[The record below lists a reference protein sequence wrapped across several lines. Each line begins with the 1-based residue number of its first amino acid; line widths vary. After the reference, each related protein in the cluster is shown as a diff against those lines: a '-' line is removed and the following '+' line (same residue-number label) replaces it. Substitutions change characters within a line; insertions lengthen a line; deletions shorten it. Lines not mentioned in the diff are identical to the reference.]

1 MGSKWQNEKSQGLG
15 ALLNKI
21 GKDRSTSKPHKDVG
35 TASLVTNTKS
45 NFPFAAASSG
55 NKPTNGLSA
64 AKSPDKNKVND
75 ILQKGANKVTEQNN
89 DKSKK
94 NTSGA
99 LNTFIRQVS
108 ESRKPAGHTSENT
121 SPVVFLSQPQLTSEK
136 FSPSRNEEHYSNK
149 ISQSAIFEHP
159 NFEEEEDVGFEG
171 LDGVD
176 LNWNKFTKPPDE
188 QSLLKYSAGLLPCY
202 QNLDTVSQRPE
213 IKMMKDVV
221 KFKDFNGTS
230 SLEEVLSSSV
240 KIQEAP
246 IVFGALHGVMEAT
259 LTEQPVRVESKFVY
273 GQPSALKF
281 LSKSDRMLQLEA
293 EVIKDN
299 PRAYSVKT
307 FDGKELAPG
316 TFLIGNLLY
325 NPSVTQIQNISTR
338 GTLFLKSKLH
348 CLVNSMH
355 VEISAST
362 PEQSM
367 LLLKEFAIDEFFCT
381 VKSKFHANVYFK
393 CSKDKIGQCPRGCVS
408 TRLFFM
414 GKMVENTKRAK
425 GSFFNDKREAVEVY
439 TGCENAEEIIKE
451 KLMGKVDWVQWLVM
465 EAGDWKVA

>member
-1 MGSKWQNEKSQGLG
+1 MNSNKKNDKSQASGNLINNIRDG
-15 ALLNKI
+15 
-21 GKDRSTSKPHKDVG
+21 RSTSKSRNNG
-35 TASLVTNTKS
+35 TGPFITNHHLGTLTTPS
-45 NFPFAAASSG
+45 TSSG
-55 NKPTNGLSA
+55 TKANNILYGARSLDKSITNKLLRIGGQSIEKTKEKGPGVIPSSRLVG
-64 AKSPDKNKVND
+64 KSGEPV
-75 ILQKGANKVTEQNN
+75 KVT
-89 DKSKK
+89 SHH
-94 NTSGA
+94 TA
-99 LNTFIRQVS
+99 LAVLTRQPDL
-108 ESRKPAGHTSENT
+108 E
-121 SPVVFLSQPQLTSEK
+121 PQAS
-136 FSPSRNEEHYSNK
+136 SPSRNDFQNSRQHPQPS
-149 ISQSAIFEHP
+149 IFEHP

-188 QSLLKYSAGLLPCY
+188 QSLLEYSAGLLPCY

-240 KIQEAP
+240 KIEEAP
-246 IVFGALHGVMEAT
+246 IAFGALHGVMEAT

-273 GQPSALKF
+273 GQSSALKF

-338 GTLFLKSKLH
+338 GTLFLKSTLH

-393 CSKDKIGQCPRGCVS
+393 CSKDKKGQCPRGCVS

>member
-1 MGSKWQNEKSQGLG
+1 MNSKLKNEQSQGRGTATDKLRNG
-15 ALLNKI
+15 
-21 GKDRSTSKPHKDVG
+21 RSTSKSKING
-35 TASLVTNTKS
+35 TGPFGTNHHLGTLTTPS
-45 NFPFAAASSG
+45 TSSG
-55 NKPTNGLSA
+55 NKANNILYGA
-64 AKSPDKNKVND
+64 RSPDKY
-75 ILQKGANKVTEQNN
+75 IANKLLRIGGQSN
-89 DKSKK
+89 DKTKEKGPGFYPPSRLVGKSGEPVK
-94 NTSGA
+94 VTSHTGLA
-99 LNTFIRQVS
+99 VLTRQPDLEPEAS
-108 ESRKPAGHTSENT
+108 
-121 SPVVFLSQPQLTSEK
+121 
-136 FSPSRNEEHYSNK
+136 SPSRNDFQNSRQHPQPS
-149 ISQSAIFEHP
+149 IFEHP

-188 QSLLKYSAGLLPCY
+188 KSLLKYSAGLLPCY

-240 KIQEAP
+240 KIEEAP

-325 NPSVTQIQNISTR
+325 NPNVTQIQNISTR

-348 CLVNSMH
+348 CLVNNMQ

-362 PEQSM
+362 PQQSM

-393 CSKDKIGQCPRGCVS
+393 CSKDKKAQCPHGCVS
-408 TRLFFM
+408 TRLFFR

-439 TGCENAEEIIKE
+439 TGCENLEEIIKE